1 MKKSLLA
8 LSVLAA
14 FAGVA
19 HAQSSV
25 TIYGVVD
32 MAIQH
37 ESGASKNGATTALDS
52 GEQSGSRL
60 GFKGTE
66 DLGGG
71 LKAIFDLEM
80 GINAD
85 NGTSSQGG
93 LAFGRQAWVGLAGAF
108 GSVTMGR
115 QYAPIFIATD
125 TIDPWDA
132 GFNSTG
138 GGPQAG
144 VGTSTGGLLGMFG
157 TPFRTNNTVNYT
169 TNDLSGFTGSAAYS
183 FGEVAGDNSASR
195 QIGLSGTY
203 AAGPIVGTVAY
214 HKANDAAG
222 FAKKILFVGGIY
234 DFTVA
239 KLHAAYGK
247 TTTDLNTVDT
257 KAWMLGTTV
266 PFGAATFIA
275 TYTHVKDNTKANEN
289 KGDQYAIGGTYAL
302 SKRTNFYTNY
312 AYTKNDAN
320 SNAGNL
326 AYAPGVND
334 KLVNFGIRH
343 KF

>member
-52 GEQSGSRL
+52 GEQSGSRI

-71 LKAIFDLEM
+71 LKAIFQLEM
-80 GINAD
+80 GVNAD

-93 LAFGRQAWVGLAGAF
+93 LAFGRQAWVGLAGDF

-144 VGTSTGGLLGMFG
+144 NGTSTGGLLGMFG
-157 TPFRTNNTVNYT
+157 TPFRTNNTVNYS
-169 TNDLSGFTGSAAYS
+169 TNNLGGFTGAAAYT
-183 FGEVAGDNSASR
+183 FGEQAGDTSALR
-195 QIGLSGTY
+195 QIGLSGIY
-203 AAGPIVGTVAY
+203 AAGPVTGAIAY
-214 HKANDAAG
+214 HKSNDAAG

-234 DFTVA
+234 DFQVA

-247 TTTDLNTVDT
+247 TTTDLNTTDT
-257 KAWMLGTTV
+257 KEWMIGTTV
-266 PFGAATFIA
+266 PFGAAALIA
-275 TYTHVKDNTKANEN
+275 TYTHVTDNLKANEN
-289 KGDQYAIGGTYAL
+289 KGNQYAIGGTYAL

-320 SNAGNL
+320 SNAGGL
-326 AYAPGVND
+326 AYANGVND
-334 KLVNFGIRH
+334 KLFNFGIRH

>member
-19 HAQSSV
+19 HAQSSI

-32 MAIQH
+32 MAIQN
-37 ESGASKNGATTALDS
+37 ENRGGNSPGSVTALDS

-80 GINAD
+80 GVNAD
-85 NGTSSQGG
+85 TGTSSQGG
-93 LAFGRQAWVGLAGAF
+93 LPFGRQAWVGLAGDF

-115 QYAPIFIATD
+115 QYTPIFIATD

-144 VGTSTGGLLGMFG
+144 VGTSTAGTLGLFG
-157 TPFRTNNTVNYT
+157 TPFRTNNTVNYS
-169 TNDLSGFTGSAAYS
+169 TNNLGGFTGSVAYT
-183 FGEVAGDNSASR
+183 FGEVAGDSSASR

-203 AAGPIVGTVAY
+203 AGGPVTGTLAY
-214 HKANDAAG
+214 HKVNDVAG
-222 FAKKILFVGGIY
+222 NATKLVFLGGIY

-247 TTTDLNTVDT
+247 TTSDLNTVDT
-257 KAWMLGTTV
+257 KEWMVGTTV
-266 PFGAATFIA
+266 PFGAAALIA
-275 TYTHVKDNTKANEN
+275 TYTRVTNNLVAAG
-289 KGDQYAIGGTYAL
+289 KGQQYAIGGTYAL
-302 SKRTNFYTNY
+302 SKRTNFYGNFARTS
-312 AYTKNDAN
+312 NDAN
-320 SNAGNL
+320 SNAGGIAFSNG
-326 AYAPGVND
+326 ATD
-334 KLVNFGIRH
+334 RLVNFGIRH